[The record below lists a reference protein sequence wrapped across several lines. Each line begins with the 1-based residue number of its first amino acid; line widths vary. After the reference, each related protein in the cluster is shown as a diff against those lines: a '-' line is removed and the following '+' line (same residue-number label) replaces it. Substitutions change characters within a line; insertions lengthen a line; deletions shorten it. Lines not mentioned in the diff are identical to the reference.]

1 MNMIFENRRRSAS
14 NEPFAHE
21 FLWLLR
27 LVPLRENCQYS
38 EFFWSIYSHIWTEYW
53 EIVVISPYSAGMIR
67 SGYRSEKLRIWTLI
81 AQFVFW
87 LLLLFTSQSN
97 CQFILEQHWKSCRE
111 KREILLGVW
120 GSINRQSIREY
131 FLTIF

>member
-1 MNMIFENRRRSAS
+1 MNMIYENRRRSAS
-14 NEPFAHE
+14 NDPFARE

-27 LVPLRENCQYS
+27 LVLLREKCRNW
-38 EFFWSIYSHIWTEYW
+38 EFFWSIYSYIWTEYW

-67 SGYRSEKLRIWTLI
+67 SGYGSEKLRIWTLF

-97 CQFILEQHWKSCRE
+97 YQFILQQHWKSCRE
-111 KREILLGVW
+111 KREILLGMW
-120 GSINRQSIREY
+120 GSINRQSIR
-131 FLTIF
+131 